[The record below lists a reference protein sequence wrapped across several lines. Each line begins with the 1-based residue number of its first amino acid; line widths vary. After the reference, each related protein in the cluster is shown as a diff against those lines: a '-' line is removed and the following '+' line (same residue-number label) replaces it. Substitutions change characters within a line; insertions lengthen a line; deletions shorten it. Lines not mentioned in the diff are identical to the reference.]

1 MKSSIEIQFEIETT
15 EENGIFSC
23 HIPKYDIYFSAKKED
38 IERKAKA
45 LVESFI
51 NYNYKRCKKG

>member
-1 MKSSIEIQFEIETT
+1 MKSSIEIQFDIETT

-23 HIPKYDIYFSAKKED
+23 YIPKYDIYFSSKKES
-38 IERKAKA
+38 IERKAKV

-51 NYNYKRCKKG
+51 NNLILFNNSK